1 MKTSPI
7 QIIKDIIKMTL
18 ATIIVGSSVFLFL
31 EPSHAA
37 VSSVSGLS
45 IVLTNFMPFSVAQIT
60 MFLNVTLLV
69 IGFFTCGHSFGI
81 KTVYTS
87 ILLPIVIRVY
97 EKLLPNYTSMTGDAT
112 LDVVCYIFTVSI
124 GIAML
129 FNMNASSGGIDIIA
143 MILNKYLHI
152 ELGKALGAA
161 GLVIALSSALAYDG
175 KTVVLSLLGSYLNG
189 FIVDHYIFDHDMKRR
204 VCIVSVLVLIR
215 TGLESS
221 LDADEL
227 SLGQIFFTI
236 LGLLA
241 KYGYSWKIRLLF
253 FTLACRTINSKTE
266 LGYCHLRTVCV
277 SEFWVSCKPSD
288 KNYTIHCL
296 HLFLVTHLS

>member
-18 ATIIVGSSVFLFL
+18 ATIIVGSSVFLFR

-204 VCIVSVLVLIR
+204 VCIVSPKEEEIR
-215 TGLESS
+215 NYILH
-221 LDADEL
+221 EL
-227 SLGQIFFTI
+227 KSGATI
-236 LGLLA
+236 YKAFGAYRMEEHNEIIAIVNKSEYQKLMTYLHEIDPQA
-241 KYGYSWKIRLLF
+241 FI
-253 FTLACRTINSKTE
+253 
-266 LGYCHLRTVCV
+266 TVYTV
-277 SEFWVSCKPSD
+277 SEMHYRSKLLEERKWE
-288 KNYTIHCL
+288 
-296 HLFLVTHLS
+296 